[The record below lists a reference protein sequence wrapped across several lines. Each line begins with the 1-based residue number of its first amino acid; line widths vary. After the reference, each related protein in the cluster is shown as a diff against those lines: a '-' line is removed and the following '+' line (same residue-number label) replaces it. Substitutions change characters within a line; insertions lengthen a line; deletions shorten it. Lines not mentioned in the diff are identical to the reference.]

1 MRARSKWAPERQFP
15 EYNLRN
21 RIERLIVEIEKTID
35 VSRWYAVYT
44 KPGEESRADQNL
56 IGWGVETFSPK
67 IRKRKLNP
75 FTGKPLSV
83 SASLFPR
90 YIFARFDADR
100 MLHKISYT
108 RGVKSVVNFNHT
120 PLAVEDEIIALIR
133 TKVGEDGFVRLEEE
147 FKRGDEV
154 EIDNGTMC
162 GIKGIFD
169 HAMRDE
175 RRVRILLTAIR
186 YQASVIV
193 EKALVQRA
201 GASLQHCKKL

>member
-1 MRARSKWAPERQFP
+1 M
-15 EYNLRN
+15 
-21 RIERLIVEIEKTID
+21 EIEKITN

-44 KPGEESRADQNL
+44 KPGEESRANQNL

-67 IRKRKLNP
+67 IRKKRLNP

-90 YIFARFDADR
+90 YIFARFDADK
-100 MLHKISYT
+100 MMHKISYT

-133 TKVGEDGFVRLEEE
+133 AKVGEDGFVRLEEE

-154 EIDNGTMC
+154 RIDDGSMC

-169 HAMRDE
+169 SAMRDE
-175 RRVRILLTAIR
+175 RRIRILLTAIS

-201 GASLQHCKKL
+201 CVTLPPYKKL